1 MSYWDILSKE
11 NIGEFEFNLSLVDV
25 LERKA
30 KLDALEYTSELIN
43 NMREAYTRE
52 LVINGIKDEDQLN
65 EKINEL
71 KKCLSKKKSSSSL

>member
-71 KKCLSKKKSSSSL
+71 KKSLTKKKSSSSL

>member
-71 KKCLSKKKSSSSL
+71 KKSLSKKKSSSSL